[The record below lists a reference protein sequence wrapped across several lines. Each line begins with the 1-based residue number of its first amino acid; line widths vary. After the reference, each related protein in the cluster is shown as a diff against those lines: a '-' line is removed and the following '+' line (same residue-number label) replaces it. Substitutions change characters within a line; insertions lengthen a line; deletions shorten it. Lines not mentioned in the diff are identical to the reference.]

1 MYELLR
7 TSMQGG
13 DLMAKLLAMKELAE
27 KSKERLDQIL
37 IEAEAGGGLV
47 VITMNGNR
55 VVKSIKINTDLKLME
70 NEDLEDLI
78 CVALQRVL
86 EKVNTLNEQEVMSSS
101 KNLFPG
107 M

>member
-1 MYELLR
+1 
-7 TSMQGG
+7 MQGG

-37 IEAEAGGGLV
+37 IEGEAGGGLV
-47 VITMNGNR
+47 IITMNGNR

-70 NEDLEDLI
+70 NEDLEDLV
-78 CVALQRVL
+78 CVAMQRVL
-86 EKVNTLNEQEVMSSS
+86 EKINTLNEQEVMSSS